1 MEKTISAAELV
12 QTNGMDI
19 PYDIDYKAFENN
31 PFLRAVK
38 DVKSDIHI
46 YYDLTDKL
54 TADVA
59 IDGTLVCPCA
69 LTLEDT
75 DVPFSIDEQIHL
87 SFKDEDD
94 VYYVEDELDLEDFV
108 MSFIFPIVPI
118 KVVKNEEIE
127 YPRGDGWVFVSEED
141 LESAKKDEIDP
152 RLQKLSEY
160 RFEEDD

>member
-69 LTLEDT
+69 
-75 DVPFSIDEQIHL
+75 
-87 SFKDEDD
+87 
-94 VYYVEDELDLEDFV
+94 
-108 MSFIFPIVPI
+108 
-118 KVVKNEEIE
+118 
-127 YPRGDGWVFVSEED
+127 
-141 LESAKKDEIDP
+141 
-152 RLQKLSEY
+152 
-160 RFEEDD
+160 